1 MRVYDCY
8 RSEEVHMV
16 GFPTVGISAYRT
28 GFVQSA
34 DSFLPNLKP
43 LSWVAEEPQSNT
55 QNKINSDTKSYFRG
69 EDGKPNVN
77 FP

>member
-1 MRVYDCY
+1 MRVCDCY
-8 RSEEVHMV
+8 RSEEVHTV

-43 LSWVAEEPQSNT
+43 LS
-55 QNKINSDTKSYFRG
+55 
-69 EDGKPNVN
+69 
-77 FP
+77 